1 MKKIGILGGISLA
14 STIQYY
20 KTITDLY
27 FQQAGDYYYPEIFIH
42 SLDFQYFTDLE
53 DQTRMEEY
61 RHYIL
66 SSLHALKNA
75 GADFGIMAANSP
87 HSVLDDIRDQANL
100 PILSIVDAV
109 GREANRLGLKKL
121 LLTGIRYTMQN
132 NFYPRGLSRYGIET
146 VTPTDPQQDEINR
159 IIFEELS
166 IHKYLSASKTW
177 FIEAASAYPVDGI
190 ILGCT
195 ELPQMIQQSDMRVPV
210 LDTLDLHCKATLAYA
225 LEE

>member
-53 DQTRMEEY
+53 DQNRMEEY

-109 GREANRLGLKKL
+109 GRGEPIGVEK
-121 LLTGIRYTMQN
+121 
-132 NFYPRGLSRYGIET
+132 
-146 VTPTDPQQDEINR
+146 
-159 IIFEELS
+159 
-166 IHKYLSASKTW
+166 
-177 FIEAASAYPVDGI
+177 AASDRHPLHHAKQ
-190 ILGCT
+190 L
-195 ELPQMIQQSDMRVPV
+195 LPSRSLALWDRDSDT
-210 LDTLDLHCKATLAYA
+210 D
-225 LEE
+225 